1 MKYGAAMKLRGS
13 CLAAAVVLICSTASA
28 QPSWKDRQRA
38 AQLTQ
43 QGKILVKKGE
53 VGEAADKFR
62 EADQLSPAP
71 SVKLELARM
80 LLALAK
86 LREAKEVAEACIAD
100 KPQQWM
106 DKKAQKDCE
115 TLLVE
120 VGDRTPTLALSVFE
134 PEASKVAIEVDGE
147 PGDTG
152 EPTALDPGEHTVV
165 ATAEGYLEY
174 RETFTLKEGER
185 KALEIT
191 MTKATAEVVEAP
203 AEKEASGGLS
213 PIPAYISWGVG
224 AVGLGL
230 GVGFGIAAI
239 QSTNDVLREY
249 GCEDD
254 VCPEAAA
261 DDLETAK
268 LNGNVST
275 AGFVIG
281 FAGILTGTILF
292 VFSDVV
298 QGEESDAPEAAR
310 VLPVV
315 GPGYLGVAGSF

>member
-1 MKYGAAMKLRGS
+1 MKYGPAMKLRGS
-13 CLAAAVVLICSTASA
+13 CLTVALVLVCSTAVA

-53 VGEAADKFR
+53 IGEAADKFR

-71 SVKLELARM
+71 SVKLELARILVAM
-80 LLALAK
+80 AK
-86 LREAKEVAEACIAD
+86 LREAREVAEACKDD
-100 KPQQWM
+100 KPQQWI

-115 TLLVE
+115 ALLVE
-120 VGDRTPTLALSVFE
+120 IGERMPTLALSVFE
-134 PEASKVAIEVDGE
+134 PEASKVTIEVDGE
-147 PGDTG
+147 PAETG
-152 EPTALDPGEHTVV
+152 EPIELDAGEHTVV
-165 ATAEGYLEY
+165 ATAAGYQEF
-174 RETFTLKEGER
+174 RETFTLNEAER

-191 MTKATAEVVEAP
+191 MTKATADVVEGP
-203 AEKEASGGLS
+203 VEEAAGGMS

-239 QSTNDVLREY
+239 QSTNDLLREY
-249 GCEDD
+249 GCENDE
-254 VCPEAAA
+254 CPSEAE
-261 DDLETAK
+261 DDLATAQ

-298 QGEESDAPEAAR
+298 QGESGDEAEAAR
-310 VLPVV
+310 VMPVL
-315 GPGYLGVAGSF
+315 GPGYLGLTGSF